1 MKQMYSELYEK
12 EIGELGNLINRGTNW
27 LIMNWD
33 VTVQLYQQIRGSSKT
48 FKSDLQNKKLKTDDA
63 SELNGSCLMG
73 F

>member
-1 MKQMYSELYEK
+1 MYSELYEK
-12 EIGELGNLINRGTNW
+12 EIGELGHLINRGTNW

-33 VTVQLYQQIRGSSKT
+33 VTVQLYQQITGSSKT
-48 FKSDLQNKKLKTDDA
+48 CKSDLQNKKLKTDDA